1 MKKSCWIFI
10 AFVTIFHTAISQA
23 EASELSPDE
32 VYERMFQNAQ
42 ITVNTATG
50 KYYKKRLNSR
60 LKTDDE
66 IQSEINKSVEPYKK
80 RESITI
86 EEYNLSGS
94 RFRKDQWVVPEM
106 NDDQEMKAYVKQLRP
121 NPDNI
126 FAWDGET
133 YAILAPFK
141 FEGGPSAD
149 LGPGQDFLSLSSK
162 HAPGDKPAFLIYGR
176 EVESKDLL
184 NLFRKQGQ
192 PISIEKTNWNGNEEA
207 LLLRIGEKGSV
218 GFLMEMTILPNKG
231 YVLAHS
237 RVTWGGA
244 PQLEEEYGNFVQ
256 TSAGFWIPLKIKR
269 LAYKLSKNQVPFISS
284 SVEMVALEEPK
295 VNVKIND
302 DIFDLYVAAKTLFGT
317 ARSLMVSDQRN
328 GKNLNYQIPVID
340 FLEQLDQTGII
351 SSKVQTQKSVPESI
365 LNVSEVV
372 NTSVGQEKR
381 DNARVKIDSTDAR
394 RDEQEKRNRSLF
406 WRPIISGVVV
416 VCVGLIFFALIN
428 PLINLRSSRKH
439 KVHK

>member
-1 MKKSCWIFI
+1 MKKSCWMFI
-10 AFVTIFHTAISQA
+10 AFVIIFHTAISRA

-50 KYYKKRLNSR
+50 KYYKKTLNSR

-86 EEYNLSGS
+86 EEYKLSGS
-94 RFRKDQWVVPEM
+94 KFRKDQWLVPEM
-106 NDDQEMKAYVKQLRP
+106 NDDQEMKAYIKQLRR

-133 YAILAPFK
+133 YAILAPSK
-141 FEGGPSAD
+141 FEGDPSAE
-149 LGPGQDFLSLSSK
+149 LGPGPDFLSLSSK
-162 HAPGDKPAFLIYGR
+162 HAPGDKPSFLIYGR

-192 PISIEKTNWNGNEEA
+192 PISIEQTNWNGNEEA

-237 RVTWGGA
+237 RAMWGGA

-256 TSAGFWIPLKIKR
+256 TSAGFWVPLKIKR

-302 DIFDLYVAAKTLFGT
+302 DIFDLYVTSKKLFATG
-317 ARSLMVSDQRN
+317 RSLMVSDQRN
-328 GKNLNYQIPVID
+328 GKNVNYQIPVID
-340 FLEQLDQTGII
+340 FLEQLDQSSII
-351 SSKVQTQKSVPESI
+351 SSKDQTQKSVPENTV
-365 LNVSEVV
+365 NVSEAV
-372 NTSVGQEKR
+372 NTSVDQEKH
-381 DNARVKIDSTDAR
+381 DNAKVKIDSTDAR

-406 WRPIISGVVV
+406 WRPIIIGVVV
-416 VCVGLIFFALIN
+416 VCVGLVFFS
-428 PLINLRSSRKH
+428 LINLRSSRKH